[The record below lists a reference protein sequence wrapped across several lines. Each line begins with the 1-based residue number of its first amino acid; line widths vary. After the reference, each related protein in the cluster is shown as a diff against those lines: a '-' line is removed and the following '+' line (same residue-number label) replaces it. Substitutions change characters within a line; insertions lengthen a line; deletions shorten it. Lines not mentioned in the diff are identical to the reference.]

1 MSLAKMYDKEYF
13 EGKTYKEGYKFEIFY
28 PFHKTIAEAIFEM
41 FKPRIVLDV
50 RMCYGISC

>member
-1 MSLAKMYDKEYF
+1 MSLAKIYDKEYF